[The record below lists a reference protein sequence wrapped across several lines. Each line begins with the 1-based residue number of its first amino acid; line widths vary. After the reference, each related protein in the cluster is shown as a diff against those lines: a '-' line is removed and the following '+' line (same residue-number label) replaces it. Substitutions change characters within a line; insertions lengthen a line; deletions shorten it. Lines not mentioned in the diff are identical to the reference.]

1 MSEPKDKE
9 HKEKDP
15 KEVEK
20 AKRHAAA
27 EEERIRKFRNFGIIA
42 HIDAGKTTV
51 SERFL
56 YYTGKEH
63 RIGAVDDGTA
73 AMDWMPQEQ
82 ERGITITAAATT
94 LYWRGYRFNLIDTP
108 GHVDFTA
115 EVERSLR
122 VLDGAIG
129 VFCGVGGVEAQSETV
144 WRQANRY
151 RVPRIAFVNKLDRV
165 GSDFFRVLTSIQKRL
180 NAVPVALQLPIG
192 RERAFEGVVDLI
204 ERREIRFD
212 EESQGEKVIVSGVA
226 PEREEE
232 VAKWRDRLLEAA
244 SEFDEDVLTAYLEGR
259 EVPPEKVR
267 AALRKGTLLRKVL
280 PVLCGAALK
289 QKGIQ
294 PLIDAVIEYLPSPK
308 DIGVIAGIHPKS
320 QKEVERELS
329 REARFAALAFK
340 SLTDPHGDLT
350 YLRIYSGE
358 MKVGDQVMNVGN
370 GGRERIQK
378 MFLMH
383 ANHRERIE
391 SASAGEIV
399 AVVGLRGTFTGDTLA
414 DPHHPIL
421 LERLRFPDTVIS
433 MAIEPKSTADR
444 DRLIEGITKLARED
458 PTFKWREDLET
469 GQLVVSG
476 MGELHL
482 EILRDRLLREFKVEA
497 GVGKPRVA
505 YRQTLKGSAT
515 GEGLFERQIGGKNHF
530 ASVRVRV
537 EPAPG
542 AERPSIQSLLRKDKV
557 PLEHHPA
564 IEDGV
569 RGALETGGT
578 LGFPMIQIRVVIEDA
593 GFRPGEA
600 SAIAYTTAAS
610 AAFDAAVAR
619 SEPVLLE
626 PVMRFEIQVPDEYYG
641 SVTNDLNKRRAEI
654 GESDIQADLRILR
667 GTVPL
672 AEVFGYTT
680 ALRSLTQGRGTI
692 SLEPESYRPVPEE
705 VAARFR
711 F

>member
-1 MSEPKDKE
+1 MSEPKE
-9 HKEKDP
+9 PPKEKTAA
-15 KEVEK
+15 EGEK
-20 AKRHAAA
+20 ARKHAAA
-27 EEERIRKFRNFGIIA
+27 EDERISRFRNFGIIA

-63 RIGAVDDGTA
+63 RIGAVDEGTA

-94 LYWRGYRFNLIDTP
+94 LAWKGHRLNLIDTP

-122 VLDGAIG
+122 VLDGAVG

-165 GSDFFRVLTSIQKRL
+165 GADFFRVLTSIKNRL
-180 NAVPVALQLPIG
+180 NATPVALQIPIG
-192 RERAFEGVVDLI
+192 KERDFEGVIDLV

-212 EESQGEKVIVSGVA
+212 EESQGEKVIVGDVQ
-226 PEREEE
+226 PERAAQ
-232 VAKWRDRLLEAA
+232 VAEWRDKLLEAA
-244 SEFDEDVLTAYLEGR
+244 AEFDEEVMTAYLEGR
-259 EVPPEKVR
+259 EVPAEAIR
-267 AALRKGTLLRKVL
+267 AAIRKGTLRMKIL
-280 PVLCGAALK
+280 PVFCGAALK
-289 QKGIQ
+289 HKGIQ
-294 PLIDAVIEYLPSPK
+294 PLIDAVLAYLPSPR
-308 DIGVIAGIHPKS
+308 DIGVITGIHPKTE
-320 QKEVERELS
+320 KEIERQLT
-329 REARFAALAFK
+329 RDAHLAALAFK
-340 SLTDPHGDLT
+340 SQTDPHGDLT

-358 MKVGDQVMNVGN
+358 MKVGDQLLNVGN
-370 GGRERIQK
+370 GQKERIQK
-378 MFLMH
+378 IFLMH

-391 SASAGEIV
+391 SAGAGEIV
-399 AVVGLRGTFTGDTLA
+399 AVVGLRSTFTGDTLA

-433 MAIEPKSTADR
+433 MAIEPRSTADR

-458 PTFKWREDLET
+458 PTFKWREDQET

-505 YRQTLKGSAT
+505 YRQTLRIAAT
-515 GEGLFERQIGGKNHF
+515 GDGVFERQIGGKNHF
-530 ASVRVRV
+530 ARVRVRV

-542 AERPSIQSLLRKDKV
+542 AERPTVQSLLRKEKV
-557 PLEHHPA
+557 PLEFHPA

-569 RGALETGGT
+569 KGALETGGT

-593 GFRPGEA
+593 EFRPGEA
-600 SAIAYTTAAS
+600 SPIAYTTAAS
-610 AAFDAAVAR
+610 MAFDAAVAL
-619 SEPVLLE
+619 SEAVLLE
-626 PVMRFEIQVPDEYYG
+626 PVMRFEIQVPDDYYG

-654 GESDIQADLRILR
+654 REAGLQAELRILR

-680 ALRSLTQGRGTI
+680 ALRSLTQGRGAI